1 MVAGKQLT
9 GGRFWGGI
17 REPSAEQKCIISSRC
32 QRHELR
38 RTQCKESG
46 EVEQRWCGKDKNS
59 AASVL
64 LSEKA
69 LVAQKF
75 RLIDLGKHLVGRPL
89 D

>member
-1 MVAGKQLT
+1 MGGEPVE

-17 REPSAEQKCIISSRC
+17 REPEQKCIISSRC

-46 EVEQRWCGKDKNS
+46 EVEQRWCVKDKNS

-64 LSEKA
+64 KGQASVFLSEKA

-75 RLIDLGKHLVGRPL
+75 RLSGSTLLL